1 MTDNMWGYPA
11 ESGHRTGTDLV
22 GFKVEASDGSI
33 GKVDKH
39 SEDVGAAYIVVD
51 TGVWI
56 FGKQVLLPAGVIS
69 SIDVAERT
77 IHVGRT
83 KDEIKNSPSSTRT
96 STSVTPATT
105 SSSAATTGT
114 TEPDRHSA
122 AHGGGH
128 RRTAGARP
136 SPCPAAP
143 PVAWTPARSGTLS
156 VRGVEVRIIV
166 GRRGTCAWHPPCARK
181 REVHRRAAPAGS

>member
-11 ESGHRTGTDLV
+11 ESGHRTGTDLI

-105 SSSAATTGT
+105 SSSAATTET
-114 TEPDRHSA
+114 TEPDRHPA
-122 AHGGGH
+122 AHGAGTGVLPVPALRRARQAHRWPGH
-128 RRTAGARP
+128 PHGP
-136 SPCPAAP
+136 
-143 PVAWTPARSGTLS
+143 
-156 VRGVEVRIIV
+156 
-166 GRRGTCAWHPPCARK
+166 GRRGPH
-181 REVHRRAAPAGS
+181 HRRPSGYLRLTPAPREEARGP

>member
-11 ESGHRTGTDLV
+11 ESGHQTGTDLT

-56 FGKQVLLPAGVIS
+56 FGKTVLLPAGVIS
-69 SIDVAERT
+69 SIDVAGQT
-77 IHVGRT
+77 VHVGRT

-96 STSVTPATT
+96 STSATPATT
-105 SSSAATTGT
+105 SRSADITET
-114 TEPDRHSA
+114 TEPDRHSV
-122 AHGGGH
+122 AHRGGH
-128 RRTAGARP
+128 RRSVGVRP
-136 SPCPAAP
+136 SLCPVFP
-143 PVAWTPARSGTLS
+143 RHWICLIR
-156 VRGVEVRIIV
+156 
-166 GRRGTCAWHPPCARK
+166 RK
-181 REVHRRAAPAGS
+181 REDRRRR